1 MAHYQ
6 LGYCQSKIMSNWDV
20 YVKES
25 YELIKEA
32 EHSLTITL
40 EHQIEAY
47 LVHLFAHFLDKP
59 KINTEPLGIKLM
71 SSAILPVTRRKQILK
86 EVGDECL
93 LINAMEWNKPRWPS
107 ANYYADIGQAAYTNR
122 AFAAHPVEG
131 IFDDLAIEFNTA
143 TKILR
148 KCRIS

>member
-1 MAHYQ
+1 MA
-6 LGYCQSKIMSNWDV
+6 NWDI

-32 EHSLTITL
+32 EQSLTINL
-40 EHQIEAY
+40 AHNVEAY
-47 LVHLFAHFLDKP
+47 VVHLFAHFLDKP
-59 KINTEPLGIKLM
+59 TVNTEPLGIKLM
-71 SSAILPVTRRKQILK
+71 SCSQLPITQRKHILK

-93 LINAMEWNKPRWPS
+93 LINAMEWNKRRWPS
-107 ANYYADIGQAAYTNR
+107 DNYYAEIGQAAYVSR
-122 AFAAHPVEG
+122 AYAVRPIEDV
-131 IFDDLAIEFNTA
+131 FDDLAIEFDSA